1 MQAGS
6 LSFLL
11 SVFFSLSVLMLW
23 FPRAFLLQ
31 EITRHSWHLQEAPE
45 TSTDR
50 LSGAC
55 AFLGYRET
63 RHFMEGPGLPLN
75 LGWLFVFFFRVN
87 LLFSD
92 DVLPVALG
100 I

>member
-23 FPRAFLLQ
+23 FPRAFLNQ
-31 EITRHSWHLQEAPE
+31 EITRHSWHLQEALE
-45 TSTDR
+45 ISADR

-55 AFLGYRET
+55 AFLGCRET
-63 RHFMEGPGLPLN
+63 SWEGPGLPLN
-75 LGWLFVFFFRVN
+75 LGWLFVFFFKDN

>member
-1 MQAGS
+1 MQASS

-23 FPRAFLLQ
+23 FPRAFLNQ

-45 TSTDR
+45 S
-50 LSGAC
+50 LSVEVSGAC

-63 RHFMEGPGLPLN
+63 RHFMGRARAASKSRVAIC
-75 LGWLFVFFFRVN
+75 LF
-87 LLFSD
+87 LQ
-92 DVLPVALG
+92 G
-100 I
+100 